1 MIKDNGPRADATP
14 ARPDADAVLRSIEL
28 ARYMLRAAESDVHLR
43 REFQDVSTHSY
54 ETLTHEIAKNLSLA
68 RLAIASALAEE
79 DTE

>member
-43 REFQDVSTHSY
+43 EFQDVSTHSY